1 LDTVVAW
8 GSLWASGG
16 SRDYRANRVDG
27 ANRWNADASR
37 RGAGLYQARNAA
49 WRLAVRR
56 KPRRGL

>member
-1 LDTVVAW
+1 MGLDV
-8 GSLWASGG
+8 GSGG

-27 ANRWNADASR
+27 ANRWNADGSR
-37 RGAGLYQARNAA
+37 RGPGLYQARNAA